1 MIPLVEERL
10 NKKIKIKNKSR
21 SDFSFRMKVQEER
34 LQELLS
40 YATQKVPKFL
50 NLEKENSVNPRILLN
65 EISTVDKEQ
74 IIDSYEDYV
83 SDDINNINENDCYVT
98 NTSGS
103 TGTPFSSIHNIESY
117 YEGLANLMFI
127 LDEYNIT
134 EHPRILRI
142 AGRIN
147 GFSDKTEE
155 TLPFF
160 SLGLIGINGSLGK
173 FETSI
178 LNQIIDFK
186 PNIISGHG
194 SEILL
199 LYKIFEKNQLLHKL
213 KGIKLLI
220 CGGESLTSQTR
231 NHIKNAYKSKVVDT
245 YGMQE
250 IGDIAV
256 QCSSIE
262 DHYHIYE
269 ESVIIELI
277 DEDGNLINEKNNQSG
292 EFVVTGLIN
301 KYMPFMRYKTGD
313 TGLISSKCPCGYK
326 GETIKLLE
334 GRKMNPVVLKDGD
347 LLNTYV
353 LKRDL
358 EDINVVCF
366 QLKQSIPGEI
376 DINIV
381 INEEKNKVDIFKY
394 REKLNLELGCKL
406 DIRLNFC
413 NIEDLIGS
421 NGKIKSFLCNVET
434 S

>member
-1 MIPLVEERL
+1 MVSLSGERL
-10 NKKIKIKNKSR
+10 NKAIKIKNR
-21 SDFSFRMKVQEER
+21 ARGNFSFRMKVQEER
-34 LQELLS
+34 LQELLN
-40 YATQKVPKFL
+40 YAMHKVPKFL
-50 NLEKENSVNPRILLN
+50 NNSRSNLVNPRLLLN
-65 EISTVDKEQ
+65 EISTVDKKQ

-83 SDDINNINENDCYVT
+83 SDDINENDCYVT
-98 NTSGS
+98 KTSGS
-103 TGTPFSSIHNIESY
+103 TGTPFSSIHDIESY
-117 YEGLANLMFI
+117 YEGLANLTFI
-127 LDEYNIT
+127 LNENDIS

-147 GFSDKTEE
+147 QFTDKTKE
-155 TLPFF
+155 TLPYF
-160 SLGLIGINGSLGK
+160 SLGLIGINSSLSK

-199 LYKIFEKNQLLHKL
+199 LYKIFKTNQLFDKL
-213 KGIKLLI
+213 SDIKLLI
-220 CGGESLTSQTR
+220 CGGESLSSQTR
-231 NHIKNAYKSKVVDT
+231 NYIKNAYKSKVVDT

-256 QCSSIE
+256 QCPSLE
-262 DHYHIYE
+262 NHYHIYE
-269 ESVIIELI
+269 ESVIVELV
-277 DEDGNLINEKNNQSG
+277 DEYGNLMKKSDNQLG

-301 KYMPFMRYKTGD
+301 KYMPLMRYKTGD

-326 GETIKLLE
+326 GGTIKLLE

-353 LKRDL
+353 LKRGL
-358 EDINVVCF
+358 EDLNVICF
-366 QLKQSIPGEI
+366 QLEQSIPGEI

-381 INEEKNKVDIFKY
+381 INDEKNKEDLFKY
-394 REKLNLELGCKL
+394 KENLNLELGWKL
-406 DIRLNFC
+406 DIKLNFC

-421 NGKIKSFLCNVET
+421 NGKIKPFLCNIET
-434 S
+434 Y